1 MHSLLKEQIEKYWGD
16 AGLVP
21 AELMQF
27 LGEVDQT
34 YAALDQRQ
42 TVVTQV
48 TPANFQIPDDLA
60 ERELLELE
68 LRSRNMELEQALSQ
82 LKKVQNSMVLTE
94 KMASLGQLTAGIAH
108 EINNPLA
115 FVCSNL
121 NRFRDYFQDVFQLL
135 HDWQEFRGSLDQ
147 HTAASEALKKIQERE
162 EEIDLAFIQNDFDS
176 LMRHTL
182 EGTNRIRNIV
192 EQLRGFTHLSGTG
205 SSEANIID
213 AIDDTLTMVWN
224 ELKYKASVIK
234 DYQPIPLVSCNIGEI
249 KQVLVNLLVNAA
261 HAIDKSGE
269 IVIRTSR
276 VNDRHIAIEI
286 SDTGSGISPDI
297 LGKIFDPFFTTKAVG
312 KGTGLGLWI
321 STTIIQKH
329 GGTISVRSAKGRGT
343 TFTITLPVNAG
354 GSDDPND

>member
-1 MHSLLKEQIEKYWGD
+1 MHSLLKGQIEKYWGD
-16 AGLVP
+16 IGSIP
-21 AELMQF
+21 SELRQF
-27 LGEVDQT
+27 IGEIEQT
-34 YAALDQRQ
+34 YNTLGHPQHVETSAH
-42 TVVTQV
+42 
-48 TPANFQIPDDLA
+48 PAGFRLPDDIA

-135 HDWQEFRGSLDQ
+135 HDWQELRFTLEQ
-147 HTAASEALKKIQERE
+147 NIAPTEALKKVQRRE
-162 EEIDLAFIQNDFDS
+162 EEIDLAFIQSDFDS

-205 SSEANIID
+205 CGEANIIE
-213 AIDDTLTMVWN
+213 AIEDTLTMVWN

-234 DYQPIPLVSCNIGEI
+234 DYQPIPPVACNIGEI

-269 IVIRTSR
+269 ICIRTSSI
-276 VNDRHIAIEI
+276 NDKTVAIEI
-286 SDTGSGISPDI
+286 SDTGSGIPPEI

-329 GGTISVRSAKGRGT
+329 GGTISVRSAPGAGT
-343 TFTITLPVNAG
+343 TFTLTLPVNAE
-354 GSDDPND
+354 GSDDGND